1 MATYRADINVAERRG
16 HSRRSAFAM
25 AMVGLVVAMAALVFG
40 VARAYLLSGMPTLP
54 DKATMWQMNLAPTIT
69 LVDRNGVVI
78 GHRGPWIGEPLKLND
93 MPAYLPNAFL
103 AIEDERFFEHEGV
116 DNKAILRAM
125 ISNARSGQR
134 SQGGSTLTQ
143 QLVKIMILTPEKTYR
158 RKFQEALLARDLE
171 AILSKPEILELYI
184 NRISLGPQIFG
195 AEAASQRY
203 FGKSARDLT
212 LAEAALLAGLAQA
225 PSRYNP
231 VRNLDRA
238 LARSRVVL
246 ERMRVNMLIS
256 ELEYE
261 AALANPP
268 QILEESRSPIDER
281 ILGYAFD
288 YLSEDARRRAGPRYP
303 DLVVTSTLDAK
314 LMKSAHETLNE
325 VLDKSGETRNVSQGA
340 VLTLDNQ
347 TGGIL
352 AMIGG
357 RNYLDS
363 MFNRTTQAQRQPGSS
378 FKTFVYAA
386 AFEDGFTPATVRID
400 QKRSIGGWEPENYTL
415 RYRGPITI
423 REALKLSIN
432 TVAAQVGAE
441 IGPSRIVATA
451 KRFGITS
458 PLKAHLSLS
467 LGSSEV
473 NLMELT
479 AAYSVFINEGL
490 LRQPYMIERI
500 ETTSGEE
507 LYNRTDR
514 AGDRVYP
521 LPYAEQITSILQ
533 ETLESGTAHGAR
545 LPGRPAGGKTGTSQD
560 YRDAWFIG
568 FTGQMTT
575 GIWMG
580 NDNNSTMNE
589 VTGGLLPADVFKAYM
604 TEIHEGEPIVAL
616 TDLEVTPADARASEM
631 MAFYLGLAAALRNER
646 DLAAGVRPPPA
657 PAPAG
662 Q

>member
-1 MATYRADINVAERRG
+1 MATYRADINVQDPRG
-16 HSRRSAFAM
+16 SSRRSAFAM
-25 AMVGLVVAMAALVFG
+25 AFVGLVVASCALMFG
-40 VARAYLLSGMPTLP
+40 VARAYLLTGMPTLP
-54 DKATMWQMNLAPTIT
+54 DKSTMWQMNLAPTIT
-69 LVDRNGVVI
+69 LIDRNGVMI

-116 DNKAILRAM
+116 DNKAIMRAM
-125 ISNARSGQR
+125 INNARSGQR
-134 SQGGSTLTQ
+134 NQGGSTLTQ

-171 AILSKPEILELYI
+171 AVLSKPEILELYI

-203 FGKSARDLT
+203 FGKSARDLS

-231 VRNLDRA
+231 RRNYDRA
-238 LARSRVVL
+238 VARSRLVL

-268 QILEESRSPIDER
+268 PIIEEPLSPIDER

-288 YLSEDARRRAGPRYP
+288 YLSESARLQAGDRYP
-303 DLVVTSTLDAK
+303 DLVVTSTLDAR
-314 LMKSAHETLNE
+314 LMKSAHETLNTI
-325 VLDKSGETRNVSQGA
+325 LDRSGDAKNVSQGA
-340 VLTLDNQ
+340 VLTLDNE

-357 RNYLDS
+357 RDYLDS

-415 RYRGPITI
+415 RYRGPITV

-451 KRFGITS
+451 QRFGIKS
-458 PLKAHLSLS
+458 PLKSHLSLS

-500 ETTSGEE
+500 STTSGEE
-507 LYNRTDR
+507 IYKRR
-514 AGDRVYP
+514 ERPGERVYP

-545 LPGRPAGGKTGTSQD
+545 LPNRPAGGKTGTSQD

-575 GIWMG
+575 GVWMG
-580 NDNNSTMNE
+580 NDNNSAMNE
-589 VTGGLLPADVFKAYM
+589 VTGGLLPADVFRDYM
-604 TEIHEGEPIVAL
+604 TDVHKGEPIIAL
-616 TDLEVTPADARASEM
+616 TDLDVTPEDQRASDM
-631 MAFYLGLAAALRNER
+631 MAFYLGLAAELRNER
-646 DLAAGVRPPPA
+646 DLAAGVRPPPG
-657 PAPAG
+657 PAG